1 MPTLSF
7 IKKATIQQIIDV
19 FILRGYKLL
28 KFQQNNSRDPLKI
41 NLLSPGKDSNII
53 SIINIMD
60 SEGILHYQCEL
71 DNNEFDR
78 FINSTLVDLNKL
90 HMTTEISTQTD

>member
-1 MPTLSF
+1 MPTLCF
-7 IKKATIQQIIDV
+7 IKKATIEQIIDV

-28 KFQQNNSRDPLKI
+28 NFKEQSKEPLKI
-41 NLLSPGKDSNII
+41 NLLSPGKDSNIV

-60 SEGILHYQCEL
+60 NEGILHYECVL
-71 DNNEFDR
+71 DNDEFDR

-90 HMTTEISTQTD
+90 SMTSEISTQTD